1 MPPAIDIAK
10 SFIHLCEGGGA
21 ELVNVTPSFW
31 RAPDVRAGLVLGAF
45 DFTSPRDLHSSMQE
59 MHPEAD
65 EVLMLVS
72 GSLDVIL
79 EEDDA
84 RRTIALETGQAAIV
98 PRGVWHHLEM
108 RRPGRLVF
116 INCRAGMQSRSRA
129 VRRGAK
135 R

>member
-10 SFIHLCEGGGA
+10 SFIHLCAGGGA
-21 ELVNVTPSFW
+21 EIVDVTPSFW
-31 RAPDVRAGLVLGAF
+31 RAAHEREGLVLGAF

-65 EVLMLVS
+65 EVLLLVS

-79 EEDDA
+79 EQDDA
-84 RRTIALETGQAAIV
+84 QRTIALETGQAAIV

-108 RRPGRLVF
+108 RGPGRLVF
-116 INCRAGMQSRSRA
+116 INSRAGMRSRSRA